1 MTTKEE
7 EGKIHNIFLFWF
19 LPKGTLDDADDPST
33 SIGAYHYM
41 LESNMGKTMLEFQVP
56 DFLLHV
62 YFATQSRKPG
72 ECHSYR

>member
-1 MTTKEE
+1 MTTQRRG
-7 EGKIHNIFLFWF
+7 GKTHDIFLFCL

-56 DFLLHV
+56 ASFHMLVLLHNPQKASGN
-62 YFATQSRKPG
+62 AT
-72 ECHSYR
+72 HH